1 VGKKVLLA
9 VDDSVHSKQAVQYAA
24 RVSLAAKD
32 VAYTLFNVDALIPRI
47 FTSVAETDPQVRAMI
62 SQLVGKNTEAARD
75 AVEAFK
81 ALMVHEGVPKS
92 RIEMVTEPMH
102 VGMAKDIL
110 NRAEQGPYDA
120 IVLARRALT
129 PSRDF
134 FIGTTA
140 AKVVEHAIKIPVW
153 IVGGEEMSMKM
164 LLAVDGSENSLRNVE
179 HLIHMVGAHPDLRL
193 TLFHVLPHLRHYY
206 SVDFEIENPQL
217 QQVLERENKR
227 LMEAFYEAAR
237 QRFEMAGLKKS
248 QIKIKTSTR
257 SHDVSTAILGEAK
270 TGQYGTLVVGRRG
283 EREAFFTGRIAM
295 RLVQKVTNETL
306 WVVL

>member
-1 VGKKVLLA
+1 MEKKVLLA
-9 VDDSVHSKQAVQYAA
+9 VDDSVHSKQTVQYAA

-32 VAYTLFNVDALIPRI
+32 VAYTLLNVEALIPR
-47 FTSVAETDPQVRAMI
+47 TLAAAAETDPQVRAKI
-62 SQLVGKNTEAARD
+62 SQLVRKNTEAARY
-75 AVEAFK
+75 AVEALK
-81 ALMVHEGVPKS
+81 DLMVHEGVPKS
-92 RIEMVTEPMH
+92 RIEMVTEPMQ

-153 IVGGEEMSMKM
+153 IVAGEDMSMKM
-164 LLAVDGSENSLRNVE
+164 LLAVDGSENFLRDVE

-193 TLFHVLPHLRHYY
+193 TLFHVAPHLRHYY

-270 TGQYGTLVVGRRG
+270 TGQYGTVVVGRRG
-283 EREAFFTGRIAM
+283 ERDAFFTGRIAM
-295 RLVQKVTNETL
+295 RLVQKVTNQTL
-306 WVVL
+306 WVVP